1 MNTSGEITL
10 GNVKGNLLAY
20 TDDLALLGNI
30 QAEVGQICK
39 ELILTVEK
47 VRLCIND
54 EKNRM
59 HDYKSIGVRISTRI
73 IYER

>member
-1 MNTSGEITL
+1 MNTSGGITL

-54 EKNRM
+54 QK
-59 HDYKSIGVRISTRI
+59 
-73 IYER
+73 